1 MMALFYTLSHSH
13 GMLMCHGKLA
23 SGFCYAVVA
32 TWVIA
37 LATNTLKCHSS
48 WWHIVV
54 FWGTVLSFSDKMV
67 CIEWTI
73 TWRDLNIFCYGGG
86 RKTRNCFCRVCLKLP
101 TVLLGPQTHYKLLDV
116 FHQPTYLFVCLWK
129 DKNWIFLGNFSLLSV
144 LCYTRAL
151 QKLLF
156 PVHWL
161 PLKTFSP

>member
-1 MMALFYTLSHSH
+1 MMALFYTLSHSY
-13 GMLMCHGKLA
+13 GLLMCHGKLA

-73 TWRDLNIFCYGGG
+73 TWRDLNIFWYGGG
-86 RKTRNCFCRVCLKLP
+86 RKTRNCFCHVCLKLP

-116 FHQPTYLFVCLWK
+116 FHQPWFVCPYTCLYVSGKIRTEFSWGISPS
-129 DKNWIFLGNFSLLSV
+129 WACYAIPELFRSYFSL
-144 LCYTRAL
+144 YTGYL
-151 QKLLF
+151 
-156 PVHWL
+156 
-161 PLKTFSP
+161 